1 MDAPV
6 SLSFTTEYIQWKWVW
21 RYSEKSKLSATER
34 TSIKNS
40 CHTDANREHWCEEE
54 ARSALLVSFC
64 LRIPVFDWFRSKPDS
79 LGLTGF
85 TMMYSPDK
93 MMGSKGLH
101 GAPITAP
108 GCFPSGRYSP
118 PPYRAAPDPMPPP
131 PRRCMPNPTV
141 SNHHFIPSFIR
152 TFNLRHR
159 DVNFLREQGIDED
172 SISQ

>member
-1 MDAPV
+1 M
-6 SLSFTTEYIQWKWVW
+6 
-21 RYSEKSKLSATER
+21 
-34 TSIKNS
+34 
-40 CHTDANREHWCEEE
+40 
-54 ARSALLVSFC
+54 VSFR
-64 LRIPVFDWFRSKPDS
+64 LRVPVFHWFRSKPDS
-79 LGLTGF
+79 LDLAGF

-141 SNHHFIPSFIR
+141 SNHHFTPSFIR
-152 TFNLRHR
+152 NFNLQHR
-159 DVNFLREQGIDED
+159 DVLPPRRGDRRAFDIPIKELFQKVLLRWFSDCRIISRIQIDRRKWIKVVSPD
-172 SISQ
+172 PDFSVD